1 MYESA
6 TSVTLANNSRNQG
19 KVGELAWDSGQPH
32 KRLID
37 CGLSAAR
44 RLRGQ
49 LRRPVG
55 VSAAEW
61 PGCLG
66 NVQLTLRTVNML
78 MRSQHSHAHMQDK
91 LREWKGSYKHASYS
105 VGNVKTHMRIHTS
118 TLGHNECISAQG
130 QLETHRQNTASQSI
144 IRTRAC
150 ALNHLR
156 LAGVP
161 HHCGTGSPGKNSP
174 HTQASARPSP
184 GVGGVLKICKD
195 SILSHRGTLL
205 ISFYYCRRH
214 KVRD

>member
-78 MRSQHSHAHMQDK
+78 MRSQHPHAHMQDK

-105 VGNVKTHMRIHTS
+105 VVNVKTHMRIHTS
-118 TLGHNECISAQG
+118 TLGHNEWIS
-130 QLETHRQNTASQSI
+130 TRTTWNTPTKHCVAVYNTDARVRVESLALGGRASPLWYGFP
-144 IRTRAC
+144 R
-150 ALNHLR
+150 
-156 LAGVP
+156 
-161 HHCGTGSPGKNSP
+161 
-174 HTQASARPSP
+174 
-184 GVGGVLKICKD
+184 
-195 SILSHRGTLL
+195 
-205 ISFYYCRRH
+205 
-214 KVRD
+214 